1 MSSRWILTQHTR
13 LFDRVARFRELRPEP
28 TAERHEMIPQINTR
42 PYAAEECRDSTQFF
56 ETLDGEGFP

>member
-1 MSSRWILTQHTR
+1 
-13 LFDRVARFRELRPEP
+13 
-28 TAERHEMIPQINTR
+28 MIPQINTR